1 MKSSSSRS
9 LFLLLSSSLLLQ
21 IVPSSNGFLLQ
32 TLGRGLMSNPL
43 SSSPLTMPSLSN
55 WGALM
60 TGSSNMNV
68 QCGGSGLANPCLAG
82 QSSNQRPVNRLRRP
96 RPSSMVQLPNAILS
110 DYNSNPMMMPN
121 AIVMPLNQ
129 CKWCRDNNQNRFNSP
144 AKGSGRFNKGG
155 GGKTNFPLRD
165 EQKKEPFEQKRE
177 PFEQKREP
185 FGQEKERG
193 FGDVQQKMEQE
204 NDRKVP
210 NRPLIPPRRDPIKS
224 SSTESGRYSN
234 QINSNQK
241 LKLDEN
247 RVVIVVVHLNKN
259 FMTDD
264 KWKKLTTNGLPI
276 ESATLSSPTYSSSS
290 PSSSS
295 LYQESSERVRETERE
310 NDRPSSSDPY
320 WDESSWS
327 SNRIQSPERIT
338 NENRFSPMINT
349 DHEFSRSRD
358 QMERK
363 ETTNGWTILS
373 KNP

>member
-1 MKSSSSRS
+1 MKSSSRS

-21 IVPSSNGFLLQ
+21 IIPSSNGFLLQ

-96 RPSSMVQLPNAILS
+96 RPSSMAQLPNAILS
-110 DYNSNPMMMPN
+110 DYNSNPMVMSN

-144 AKGSGRFNKGG
+144 IKGSGRFNKGGG

-165 EQKKEPFEQKRE
+165 EQKREPFEQKKE

-193 FGDVQQKMEQE
+193 FGDVQQKIEQE
-204 NDRKVP
+204 SDRKVP
-210 NRPLIPPRRDPIKS
+210 NRPRIPPRRDPIKS
-224 SSTESGRYSN
+224 SSNESGRYSN
-234 QINSNQK
+234 QMNSNQK

-264 KWKKLTTNGLPI
+264 KWKKLTANGSPI
-276 ESATLSSPTYSSSS
+276 ESATLSSPTSSSS
-290 PSSSS
+290 SSSS

-310 NDRPSSSDPY
+310 NDRPSSSDTY

-349 DHEFSRSRD
+349 DHEFSRSGD

-373 KNP
+373 QNP